1 MSTLSVKP
9 QETSASIAGVR
20 RVDVSRPLVWLR
32 LGWHDLKRG
41 WPVSLAYGVAFAL
54 LGWLLTTYAVG
65 RPHLVMALTT
75 GFLLVAPFLALG
87 FYGISRHYEQRH
99 GLHGPGA
106 IWQPFV
112 GLRRNGNSIGM
123 FALMLAIIL
132 SAWERISALLVGLF
146 VRNDLIADGYFSLAL
161 LFDASHAGFVAAY
174 VFFGG
179 TLALLVFAMSVV
191 SLPMMLDRRVDMVTA
206 ILTSLA
212 AVRQN
217 PLTMLV
223 WAAIIVALSVIG
235 VMTWFVGLVVLYP
248 LLGHASWH
256 AYRELVEKH

>member
-9 QETSASIAGVR
+9 QDTFANISGVR
-20 RVDVSRPLVWLR
+20 RVGAARPLVWLQ

-41 WPVSLAYGVAFAL
+41 WPVSLAYGAAFAL

-99 GLHGPGA
+99 ALHGAGA

-112 GLRRNGNSIGM
+112 GLRRNGNSIGL

-146 VRNDLIADGYFSLAL
+146 VRNDLVVGGYFSLAL

-179 TLALLVFAMSVV
+179 TLAVLVFAMSVV

-206 ILTSLA
+206 ILTSLT
-212 AVRQN
+212 VVKEN
-217 PLTMLV
+217 LLPMLV
-223 WAAIIVALSVIG
+223 WGAIIVALSVIG
-235 VMTWFVGLVVLYP
+235 VLTWFVGLVVVFP
-248 LLGHASWH
+248 LLGHATWH